1 MKDFVT
7 ESRILCCADLNFFG
21 DRKYREFEVAGTES
35 FAVGQYLMM
44 RTKNREVG
52 WPYPYFIHGKTE
64 KGLLVLA
71 REDQDLYSCRE
82 GDTVEYWGPRGTSPL
97 NGTELPILV
106 TEPAVYFAVYPFICE
121 KAYQKLIIIG
131 TENTVPADNMISAEI
146 FNSVEICSKLSDA
159 VKLLETEAGRGPVIA
174 AFNPGTAETFAE
186 TVSKDRKNNTVLLV
200 SNKKACG
207 IDGCK
212 GCYLHSGDTKFGINV
227 CCKGPFMPLTV
238 IDFKADGRCF
248 ETYL

>member
-35 FAVGQYLMM
+35 FAAGQYLMM
-44 RTKNREVG
+44 RTKNREIG

-71 REDQDLYSCRE
+71 KEDQDLYSGRE

-106 TEPAVYFAVYPFICE
+106 TEPAVYFAVYPFIC
-121 KAYQKLIIIG
+121 KKL
-131 TENTVPADNMISAEI
+131 
-146 FNSVEICSKLSDA
+146 
-159 VKLLETEAGRGPVIA
+159 
-174 AFNPGTAETFAE
+174 
-186 TVSKDRKNNTVLLV
+186 
-200 SNKKACG
+200 
-207 IDGCK
+207 
-212 GCYLHSGDTKFGINV
+212 TKS
-227 CCKGPFMPLTV
+227 
-238 IDFKADGRCF
+238 
-248 ETYL
+248 